1 VDTSAQPA
9 ARTQAAAPAIELTD
23 VDFRFD
29 DRQAL
34 EHVNLR
40 VARGEFIAVIGP
52 NGGGKTTLLKL
63 ILGVLKPASGSLR
76 VLGDA
81 PGARIERIGYVP
93 QHSNLQ
99 PGFPATVLDVVL
111 MGIDFRGRF
120 GFRVNRDERERAQR
134 AMAATGV
141 LDLQRRRIDSLS
153 GGQRQ
158 RVLVARALIND
169 PELLILDEPTANI
182 DPYGRQC
189 LIETLEQLEGRA
201 TVMMVSHD
209 LGIISHAV
217 TSVAAVNRFLVYSPQ
232 PALTREMMELMYGAH
247 AASCPVE
254 TSIGDLT
261 AHLTANAHHHPH

>member
-1 VDTSAQPA
+1 MA
-9 ARTQAAAPAIELTD
+9 AVPRPREEAGPAAPAIELD
-23 VDFRFD
+23 GIGYRYDENL
-29 DRQAL
+29 AL
-34 EHVNLR
+34 ERVSLR
-40 VARGEFIAVIGP
+40 VERGEFIAVIGP
-52 NGGGKTTLLKL
+52 NGGGKSTLLKL
-63 ILGVLKPASGSLR
+63 ILGVLKPRAGTLR
-76 VLGDA
+76 VLGA
-81 PGARIERIGYVP
+81 PPGERLDRIGYVP

-111 MGIDFRGRF
+111 MGLDFRGRF
-120 GFRVNRDERERAQR
+120 GFRVTRAERERAER
-134 AMAATGV
+134 AMGATGV
-141 LDLQRRRIDSLS
+141 AELARRRIDSLS

-182 DPYGRQC
+182 DPYGKQC

-217 TSVAAVNRFLVYSPQ
+217 TSVAAVNRYLVHSPE
-232 PALTREMMELMYGAH
+232 PRLTREMMELMYGAH

-254 TSIGDLT
+254 TTIGDLT
-261 AHLTANAHHHPH
+261 AHLASNAHRHAH

>member
-1 VDTSAQPA
+1 MGAPARAAPPA
-9 ARTQAAAPAIELTD
+9 AAATAIDLAD
-23 VDFRFD
+23 VGFRFD

-34 EHVNLR
+34 EHVSLR

-52 NGGGKTTLLKL
+52 NGGGKSTLLKI
-63 ILGVLKPASGSLR
+63 ILGVLKPQSGSVR
-76 VLGDA
+76 VLGEEA
-81 PGARIERIGYVP
+81 GARLDRIGYVP

-111 MGIDFRGRF
+111 MGVDFRGRY
-120 GFRVNRDERERAQR
+120 GFRVSREERDRAERA
-134 AMAATGV
+134 MHATGV
-141 LDLQRRRIDSLS
+141 LELARRRIDSLS

-182 DPYGRQC
+182 DPYGKQC
-189 LIETLEQLEGRA
+189 LVELFAELEGRA

-217 TSVAAVNRFLVYSPQ
+217 TSVAAVNRFLVHSPE
-232 PALTREMMELMYGAH
+232 PRLTREMMELMYGAH

-254 TSIGDLT
+254 GTIGDLT
-261 AHLTANAHHHPH
+261 AHLTANAHPHAH

>member
-1 VDTSAQPA
+1 VAAVPRPRADAGPA
-9 ARTQAAAPAIELTD
+9 EPAIELDGVGFGYGETP
-23 VDFRFD
+23 
-29 DRQAL
+29 AL
-34 EHVNLR
+34 ERVSLR
-40 VARGEFIAVIGP
+40 VGRGEFIAVIGP
-52 NGGGKTTLLKL
+52 NGGGKSTLLKL
-63 ILGVLKPASGSLR
+63 ILGVLKPQAGSVR
-76 VLGDA
+76 VLGGEA
-81 PGARIERIGYVP
+81 GARLDRIGYVP

-111 MGIDFRGRF
+111 MGLDFRGRF
-120 GFRVNRDERERAQR
+120 GFRVTRAERERAER
-134 AMAATGV
+134 AMTATGV
-141 LDLQRRRIDSLS
+141 EALARRRIDSLS

-169 PELLILDEPTANI
+169 PELLVLDEPTANI
-182 DPYGRQC
+182 DPYGKQC

-217 TSVAAVNRFLVYSPQ
+217 TSVAAVNRYLVHSAE

-254 TSIGDLT
+254 SSIGDLT
-261 AHLTANAHHHPH
+261 AHLTSNAHRHAH